1 MNISYNWLSEYIRHA
16 YSPQQLAASLTSLG
30 IEVEAIDEQG
40 KRFEKIVTGEVLT
53 VADHPNADKLHL
65 TTVSIGSGEPLHIVC
80 GAPNVRVGMKVAVAT
95 IGADFG
101 EGFVIK
107 KSKIR
112 GEASEGMLCSA
123 RELGLSDDHSGLLD
137 LPANTTVG
145 LPFATVL
152 GKTDTILEI
161 GITPNRADCLSHI
174 GIAREVAI
182 ATGSAV
188 SRPQIDTALLHGSDT
203 AVTSAVRVS
212 IEAPELCP
220 RYIARIVRNI
230 SVKESPE
237 WLRRKLEAVG
247 LRPRNNIVDITNF
260 VLMECGHP
268 LHAFDLSTVNDRHV
282 IVRKAGAFAN
292 TCTTLDSKE
301 RALDPDTL
309 LIADAEKPLAIA
321 GIMGGERSEITDA
334 TTEVLIESAYFAPSS
349 IRRSAKLLGLS
360 TDASYRFERGVD
372 MENLRYAVDR
382 AAALMAELG
391 GGEVLDGVID
401 EYPTQIVAK
410 RFAFRP
416 ARANMLLATSL
427 DDRTIASHLR
437 AVGFTIDQ
445 ESSSTWML
453 TAPTWRVD
461 LEQEVDAIEEIARI
475 VGYDNLPT
483 SREDRIPM
491 QRERVILPKRE
502 FNTIVRNE
510 LVALGFS
517 ECISTP
523 MYAARVA
530 EQFHPRPVEL
540 MNPLTVELE
549 RMRTSII
556 GNLLDVCRRNERF
569 GAEGQR
575 LFEIGAVFHYA
586 DTPQTVARIHESW
599 EISIVLKD
607 RLEQKSPYNTKE
619 PVADIFSLR
628 GAVEQFVRRLG
639 ITKITTVPLSE
650 VKKLGDW
657 SSAVSY
663 FDPAQAVGVFV
674 GRDIVGVAGKIGA
687 GLVKE
692 FDLRSAPFA
701 ATLSYDV
708 LLSIAREARTKE
720 RTVTALPKYPAV
732 ERDIA
737 VVVGREV
744 TARVLMDEV
753 RSNIPAEL
761 LEDMRIFDAFESK
774 EMKAEARK
782 SLGVRLSL
790 RSSER
795 TLEDAEVDSIMASVT
810 RHLHERIG
818 ATLRS

>member
-1 MNISYNWLSEYIRHA
+1 MNISYNWLSEYIRHS
-16 YSPQQLAASLTSLG
+16 YSPQQLAVSLTSLG

-65 TTVSIGSGEPLHIVC
+65 TTVTIGSGEPLHIVC

-95 IGADFG
+95 IGADLG

-137 LPANTTVG
+137 LPANTTIG

-188 SRPQIDTALLHGSDT
+188 TRPQIDAALLHGSDT

-212 IEAPELCP
+212 IESPELCP
-220 RYIARIVRNI
+220 RYIARIVRNV

-268 LHAFDLSTVNDRHV
+268 LHAFDLSTVKDRHV
-282 IVRKAGAFAN
+282 IVRKAGGFAK

-321 GIMGGERSEITDA
+321 GIMGGESSEITDA

-391 GGEVLDGVID
+391 DGEVLDGVID
-401 EYPTQIVAK
+401 EYPMQIVSK

-445 ESSSTWML
+445 ESSTTWML

-483 SREDRIPM
+483 SREGRIPM

-510 LVALGFS
+510 LVALGFF

-523 MYAARVA
+523 MYGARVA

-575 LFEIGAVFHYA
+575 LFEIGAVFHYT
-586 DTPQTVARIHESW
+586 DTPQKVARIHESW

-639 ITKITTVPLSE
+639 ISKISTIPLSE

-663 FDPAQAVGVFV
+663 FDPAQAVGVLI
-674 GRDIVGVAGKIGA
+674 GRDIVGVAGKVGA

-701 ATLSYDV
+701 ATLSYDA
-708 LLSIAREARTKE
+708 LLSIAGEARTKE

-744 TARVLMDEV
+744 TARALMDEV